1 MAHVIISYRLAPG
14 VTRDAFEDWV
24 RTKDQPAMRSLTRV
38 ASFETYRVTGHL
50 LGEGVGGGNAEGRYV
65 ELFDITDLAGFTG
78 EDMPG
83 ALVQGVMGEFI
94 QFVADPEFLIAEQV

>member
-14 VTRDAFEDWV
+14 VTREAFEDWV
-24 RTKDQPAMRSLTRV
+24 RTKDQPAMRSLARV

-50 LGEGVGGGNAEGRYV
+50 IGGGEGGADGRYV

-83 ALVQGVMGEFI
+83 ALVQGVMGEFM
-94 QFVADPEFLIAEQV
+94 QFVADPEFLIAEKV

>member
-1 MAHVIISYRLAPG
+1 
-14 VTRDAFEDWV
+14 
-24 RTKDQPAMRSLTRV
+24 MRSLARV
-38 ASFETYRVTGHL
+38 ASFETYRVTGRL
-50 LGEGVGGGNAEGRYV
+50 LGEGEAEGRYV

-83 ALVQGVMGEFI
+83 ALVQGVMSEFM

>member
-24 RTKDQPAMRSLTRV
+24 RSKDQPAMRSLARV
-38 ASFETYRVTGHL
+38 ASFDTFRVTGHL
-50 LGEGVGGGNAEGRYV
+50 IGEGEADGRYV
-65 ELFDITDLAGFTG
+65 ELFDIPDLDGFTA

-83 ALVQGVMGEFI
+83 AVVQGVMGDFM
-94 QFVADPEFLIAEQV
+94 QFVADPEFLIAEKV